1 MMRMSP
7 QQQRSFDIAHMLS
20 QQAAAC
26 TLYGHHA
33 EAAHL
38 WLMAAACAVTEGGK
52 AACLENA
59 LDEWRHVPA
68 SREATA

>member
-1 MMRMSP
+1 MRMTHR
-7 QQQRSFDIAHMLS
+7 QQRSFDAAYLLGA
-20 QQAAAC
+20 QAATC

-38 WLMAAACAVTEGGK
+38 WLMAARCAVTDGGK

-59 LDEWRHVPA
+59 LDEWRHVSA